1 MATKKGDGNKIK
13 NSVECTFLP
22 DTNLRTMESQRTTQI
37 SHAVTEPSKQ
47 QVNKIINVIVLITQ
61 IHIQSSCHL
70 ELKTVYL
77 VFVNL
82 GEFFLT
88 FLLTPSI
95 NVCDY

>member
-1 MATKKGDGNKIK
+1 MATKKRDRNKIK
-13 NSVECTFLP
+13 NSECTFLP

-70 ELKTVYL
+70 EMKTVYL
-77 VFVNL
+77 FFVNL

-95 NVCDY
+95 NKTIKI